1 MVENLPQKNGCHPP
15 PNLRQMPIGIHLT
28 REGWAC
34 YTYSVTGRRKRKAV
48 QFRREPVA
56 VFGRCKPCIRRG
68 YRLPLHFCGKAAS
81 SYAHQPKDFA
91 PKCTTPA
98 DRRSGFAVVVPPVR
112 KIFYFNSERKTKD
125 DKNETP
131 SYASP
136 CFRSAD
142 RGYGTVHCL

>member
-1 MVENLPQKNGCHPP
+1 MVENLPQKTAVTHLRSSANAYRHP
-15 PNLRQMPIGIHLT
+15 LDKGGM
-28 REGWAC
+28 AC

-91 PKCTTPA
+91 PKCATPA
-98 DRRSGFAVVVPPVR
+98 DRRSGFAVVVSPVQKNILLFIR
-112 KIFYFNSERKTKD
+112 KE
-125 DKNETP
+125 DK
-131 SYASP
+131 
-136 CFRSAD
+136 R
-142 RGYGTVHCL
+142 